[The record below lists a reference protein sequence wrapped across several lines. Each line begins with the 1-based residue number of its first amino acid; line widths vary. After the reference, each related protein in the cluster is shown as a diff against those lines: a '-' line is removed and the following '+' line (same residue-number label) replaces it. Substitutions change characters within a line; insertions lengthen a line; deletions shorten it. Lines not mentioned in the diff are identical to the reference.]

1 MVAEGMEEEIS
12 KQIGHDARFFSFCLD
27 ESNVGP
33 EGEFLRLFL

>member
-1 MVAEGMEEEIS
+1 MEEEIS
-12 KQIGHDARFFSFCLD
+12 KQIGHDARFLFYID